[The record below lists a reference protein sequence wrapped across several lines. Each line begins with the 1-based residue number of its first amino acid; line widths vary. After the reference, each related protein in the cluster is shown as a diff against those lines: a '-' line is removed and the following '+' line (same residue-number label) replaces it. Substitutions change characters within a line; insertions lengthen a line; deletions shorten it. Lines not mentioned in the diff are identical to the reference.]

1 MRNAEGGAGSTRS
14 GDQNDGRHS
23 IVSDFVSLI
32 EHVQASMALIE
43 TAIAAEASP
52 GSQQAAADII
62 VLDDVTPRYQSASAA
77 LGTCNARLEAALLLL
92 LDTNASHHGT
102 DEWAKAALGNK
113 LYFDPRL
120 SAASAQC
127 CASSPDFGVRRR

>member
-52 GSQQAAADII
+52 GRQQAAADII
-62 VLDDVTPRYQSASAA
+62 VLDDVT
-77 LGTCNARLEAALLLL
+77 
-92 LDTNASHHGT
+92 
-102 DEWAKAALGNK
+102 
-113 LYFDPRL
+113 RL
-120 SAASAQC
+120 SAASAQS